1 MKKTLIL
8 ATLLA
13 AAAHSQ
19 AGVFGSETVVVA
31 NRGGGSLSVINAKND
46 QVKRTV
52 SIAGSEPMYVVY
64 VPKTD
69 RLYVGDRKQNK
80 VHVLHPGTFK
90 VQRSIT
96 VGNGVFH
103 MWADGKG
110 KQLWVNN
117 DVDNTISVINLADN
131 SVSTIKVD
139 AKPHDVYLTK
149 DGKTAF
155 VSLLID
161 GAPDKVYAY
170 DTATL
175 SKTGETVVGED
186 PHLFFMEQAQQLYV
200 PCQTGGIYV
209 LNRNLSAAA
218 NTVALTGTHGIF
230 GSRDG
235 QFAYVTNLPGNQLY
249 TVDTSSQSLVGTA
262 LNTTVVTPH
271 NVVINKRDNK
281 LFVTHSGPVADKV
294 TVYSVS
300 PEGAL
305 AQTKVLT
312 AGVNPFGITYYKR

>member
-1 MKKTLIL
+1 MKKTM
-8 ATLLA
+8 LLA
-13 AAAHSQ
+13 ALLAASVHSQ
-19 AGVFGSETVVVA
+19 AGVLPTETVVVA
-31 NRGGGSLSVINAKND
+31 NRGGASLSVINAKND
-46 QVKRTV
+46 KIKHTV

-90 VQRSIT
+90 IQRSIA

-110 KQLWVNN
+110 QHLWVAN
-117 DVDNTISVINLADN
+117 DVDNTVSVITLADN
-131 SVSTIKVD
+131 SVRTLQLD
-139 AKPHDVYLTK
+139 AKPHDVFLTK

-155 VSLLID
+155 VSVLID
-161 GAPDKVYAY
+161 GAPDKVYAF
-170 DTATL
+170 DTASL
-175 SKTGETVVGED
+175 SKTGETAVGED
-186 PHLFFMEQAQQLYV
+186 PHLFFMEGAQQLYV
-200 PCQTGGIYV
+200 PCQTGGVYV

-218 NTVALTGTHGIF
+218 NTIALTGTHGIY

-249 TVDTSSQSLVGTA
+249 SLDTSSAALVGSA
-262 LNTTVVTPH
+262 LNTTVITPH
-271 NVVINKRDNK
+271 NVVINRKDNK
-281 LFVTHSGPVADKV
+281 LFVTHSGPTADKV

-300 PEGAL
+300 SAGAL

-312 AGVNPFGITYYKR
+312 AGVNPFGLTYYKR